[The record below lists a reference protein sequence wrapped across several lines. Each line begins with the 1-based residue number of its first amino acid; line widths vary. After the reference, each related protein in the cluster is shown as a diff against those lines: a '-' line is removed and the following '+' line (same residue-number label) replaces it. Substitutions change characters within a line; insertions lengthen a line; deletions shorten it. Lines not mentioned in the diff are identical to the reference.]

1 MKKTDSGGVGDA
13 GQMSVDALRRKLVK
27 ESIIQE
33 IIAAEL
39 AEQRGLESEVRRELG
54 LEHAGPLSLCAPAGL
69 QLTTLPQHDT
79 SPVRQEGLL
88 HLHVPRGMPVPRRS
102 VKDRIDEWYRPPWHR
117 LSANED
123 ALMEWV
129 SLFSSSFFPQS
140 VIYMHVK
147 NIEMLHCS
155 RLVYPFTKCC
165 ICTLKIISSA
175 LAFSKR
181 THQS

>member
-1 MKKTDSGGVGDA
+1 
-13 GQMSVDALRRKLVK
+13 MSVDALRRELVK

-33 IIAAEL
+33 IITAEL
-39 AEQRGLESEVRRELG
+39 AEQRGLESEVQCELG

-69 QLTTLPQHDT
+69 QLTTLPHHDT

-88 HLHVPRGMPVPRRS
+88 HCHMPGGMPVPRRS

-123 ALMEWV
+123 TLVEWV
-129 SLFSSSFFPQS
+129 SLFSSLFFPQS

-155 RLVYPFTKCC
+155 RLVYPFTK
-165 ICTLKIISSA
+165 
-175 LAFSKR
+175 
-181 THQS
+181 